1 MKLYKYKGTG
11 DTGVFSWLM
20 QRISGII
27 VLFAIAYHV
36 IGMLFANGAY
46 NGMPT
51 FALGLILIFGV
62 WHAVSGL
69 KMITDDY
76 VSCPKKQLVL
86 FLIYWVIG
94 IGILLQGFK
103 ILSMM
108 TFN

>member
-27 VLFAIAYHV
+27 LLFAIAYHV
-36 IGMLFANGAY
+36 IGMTLGGIS

-51 FALGLILIFGV
+51 FVLGLILIFGV

-76 VSCPKKQLVL
+76 VSCPKKRLL
-86 FLIYWVIG
+86 LLLIYWVIG
-94 IGILLQGFK
+94 IGVLVQGLK